1 MSLNCAKCRDAHQIL
16 GCFRLMIF
24 CKHDLATGKHD
35 PNSFEK
41 FQDKNSAIHVSTESR
56 DVTQDRTICLIMD
69 CEVSFNSNHF
79 DVLEEAFKD
88 PNLAAVYTDFEYQ
101 SESSSEKFRIRPPN
115 WSPERFLSN
124 DYLGPVFALDFQ
136 KLDKN
141 LKSGKL
147 TRTQLL
153 LSCIST
159 GLKVRL
165 VDQVGYAVSP
175 ENLNLNVE
183 SRKDEV
189 NKFLSDFRP
198 GSKVAASSTPW
209 LIISNSGLA
218 PKVISVVIPTRGT
231 KKSLLNGELVVNCVK
246 SLQKQKLQ
254 NSRVEVIVVFDSDSK
269 LNYLKKLKKLES
281 EKLSIS
287 LVSYDPPFNFAR
299 KCNIGA
305 QSASGEVIIFLNDDT
320 ICIDSGALLELAGTA
335 MIKEVGA
342 VGAKLLFENESIQHA
357 GYILRE
363 GFVGH
368 AYIKDNDGF
377 GPFGDLVS
385 THEVVGVTGAC
396 LAQRKEIW
404 ETIGKWNE
412 SFPSSYNDVDYCFR
426 ITEAGFSILQ
436 VNQAKLKHF
445 ESVTRNPKVYPRE
458 REMIEKLW
466 GHKFIDEPFFRMAVT
481 KPEARIVHKNLATRY
496 FHYAR
501 ATYRRQG
508 LVGLWELLVNFY
520 NKTLISKQNNK
531 T

>member
-1 MSLNCAKCRDAHQIL
+1 
-16 GCFRLMIF
+16 MIF
-24 CKHDLATGKHD
+24 CRHNLVTGKHD
-35 PNSFEK
+35 LKSLEK
-41 FQDKNSAIHVSTESR
+41 FQVRKSAIQLTER
-56 DVTQDRTICLIMD
+56 EQKVVQDRTICLIMD
-69 CEVSFNSNHF
+69 CEVSFNSNYF
-79 DVLEEAFKD
+79 DMLEQAFKD
-88 PNLAAVYTDFEYQ
+88 PNLATLYTDFEC
-101 SESSSEKFRIRPPN
+101 ESGLSSVRSRIRPPN

-124 DYLGPVFALDFQ
+124 DFLGPVFALDLAL
-136 KLDKN
+136 LDESFKH
-141 LKSGKL
+141 GMR

-153 LSCIST
+153 LACISN

-165 VDQVGYAVSP
+165 IDQVGYAVSP
-175 ENLNLNVE
+175 ENLNLKVE

-189 NKFLSDFRP
+189 NKFLSEFRP
-198 GSKVAASSTPW
+198 GSMVDASSTPW

-231 KKSLLNGELVVNCVK
+231 KKSLFNEELVVNCVK
-246 SLQKQKLQ
+246 SLQKQKLE

-269 LNYLKKLKKLES
+269 LKYLKKLKKLES

-287 LVSYDPPFNFAR
+287 TVSYDPPFNFAR

-305 QSASGEVIIFLNDDT
+305 QSASGEVILFLNDDT
-320 ICIDSGALLELAGTA
+320 ICIDPGALLELAGVA

-342 VGAKLLFENESIQHA
+342 AGAKLLFENESIQHA

-458 REMIEKLW
+458 REMIEQLW

-481 KPEARIVHKNLATRY
+481 KPEARIVQKNVATRY

-520 NKTLISKQNNK
+520 NKTLISKQKNK
-531 T
+531 ST

>member
-1 MSLNCAKCRDAHQIL
+1 
-16 GCFRLMIF
+16 MIF
-24 CKHDLATGKHD
+24 CKHDLANGKHD
-35 PNSFEK
+35 LISLEK
-41 FQDKNSAIHVSTESR
+41 FQVRKSLNQ
-56 DVTQDRTICLIMD
+56 VTALEREVMQERTICLIMD
-69 CEVSFNSNHF
+69 CEVSFTSNYF
-79 DVLEEAFKD
+79 VLLEEAFRD
-88 PNLAAVYTDFEYQ
+88 RNLAVIYTDFEYQ
-101 SESSSEKFRIRPPN
+101 SNFRSDKSRIRPPN
-115 WSPERFLSN
+115 WSQERFLSN
-124 DYLGPVFALDFQ
+124 DFLGPVLALNFELVDANS
-136 KLDKN
+136 KYGN
-141 LKSGKL
+141 L

-153 LSCIST
+153 LSCISA
-159 GLKVRL
+159 GLKVML

-209 LIISNSGLA
+209 LIVSNSGLA

-231 KKSLLNGELVVNCVK
+231 KKSLFNGELVVNCVK
-246 SLQKQKLQ
+246 SLQKQKLE

-269 LNYLKKLKKLES
+269 LNYLKKLRKLES
-281 EKLSIS
+281 EKFSIS

-305 QSASGEVIIFLNDDT
+305 QSASGEAILFLNDDT

-426 ITEAGFSILQ
+426 IAEAGFSILQ

-458 REMIEKLW
+458 REMIEQLW

-481 KPEARIVHKNLATRY
+481 KPEARIVQKNLVTRY

-520 NKTLISKQNNK
+520 NKTLISKK
-531 T
+531 KKKLT

>member
-1 MSLNCAKCRDAHQIL
+1 
-16 GCFRLMIF
+16 MIF
-24 CKHDLATGKHD
+24 CKHDLTTGKHD

-41 FQDKNSAIHVSTESR
+41 FQVQNSANHESTESR

-88 PNLAAVYTDFEYQ
+88 PNLTAVYTDFEYQ

-124 DYLGPVFALDFQ
+124 DFLGPVFALDFQ
-136 KLDKN
+136 KLEKN

-153 LSCIST
+153 LTCISN

-165 VDQVGYAVSP
+165 IDQVGYAVSP
-175 ENLNLNVE
+175 EKLNLNVE

-189 NKFLSDFRP
+189 NKFLSGHRP
-198 GSKVAASSTPW
+198 GSKVATSSTPW

-231 KKSLLNGELVVNCVK
+231 KKSFFSGELVVNCVK
-246 SLQKQKLQ
+246 SLQKQKLE

-281 EKLSIS
+281 EKFSIT

-299 KCNIGA
+299 KCNVGA
-305 QSASGEVIIFLNDDT
+305 QSASGEVILFLNDDT
-320 ICIDSGALLELAGTA
+320 TCIDSGAFLELAGTA

-458 REMIEKLW
+458 REMIEQLW

-481 KPEARIVHKNLATRY
+481 KPEARIVQKNLVTRY

-508 LVGLWELLVNFY
+508 LVGLWELLVNVY
-520 NKTLISKQNNK
+520 NKTLISKQK
-531 T
+531 KKLT